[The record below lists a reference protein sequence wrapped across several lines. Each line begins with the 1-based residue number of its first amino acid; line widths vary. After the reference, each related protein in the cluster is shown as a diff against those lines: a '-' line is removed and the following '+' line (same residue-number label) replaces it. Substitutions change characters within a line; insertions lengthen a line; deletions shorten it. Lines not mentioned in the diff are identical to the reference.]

1 MDALTISVGVGA
13 VTLIIALC
21 VYVFKV
27 FTRETTFEEAYG
39 KNALKLLTEEKLQKA
54 KAKVVKGKKS
64 VGKTIAVKEKP
75 TVQEKHEVE
84 AIVAED
90 PENEIVEEPVLKSS
104 FTANT
109 SQSHVQSTSDAV
121 PPASTAQ
128 AEPVKEEVSEDTST
142 KKQKKKNRPKKA
154 DADLAF
160 SAEGFLAGVQKTDE
174 KVDTLVKIEKEIEKD
189 IEQPA
194 KLVHVNKLT
203 SENPP
208 QTTQQKQPAKQE
220 VADNISM
227 SDVIK
232 RLRSMKSLE
241 PEYAAFLSDYADLSN
256 FREAKL
262 QDDIDLLKKQNMEK
276 EKSVKQVNAELNN
289 SRTENSK
296 LKSGLKEQYDKY
308 ETFEQTVRSKL
319 TEIMQLKDEN
329 KRLNAVISENQQ
341 KNGQYQQ
348 LVREVEV
355 MRTELA
361 KKSSLAN
368 EELIASK
375 KQIEKLQADNAEISK
390 ICRES
395 MAAKSSYENE
405 LGKVQTELQ
414 RVTEQHAKEHQTAQQ
429 QIAELTGEMERAFAI
444 YADANKSQNFQF
456 EQAQTLKSE
465 NEKLNSELNN
475 LKAKCQHSDR
485 EIEQS
490 NASISQYKNHI
501 NQLAVELQEVRD
513 AAVAN
518 KENEKVTAKLE
529 EQNAQLT
536 KQLDIAQKKLGDFEE
551 WHKKSTAEKAK
562 ADELAKKNQELEAE
576 IQKLSIPSSQT
587 TVKRTEIEHIPLHI
601 TNNTRPANENWNKV
615 EKNGLSSLVNLSS
628 TILVPNLK
636 PTLAQQAEQFSKV
649 HKIEWPIKDWTD
661 PNCPKEI
668 NICGSYWGWK
678 DQQPMEKTAT
688 GFCYP
693 LELPEDFVIDINHPF
708 LFKFVV
714 DGEWQVCPQL
724 PISSFNASK
733 QNENT
738 KDSVQSAEIQEQLE
752 QQKKK
757 NQELRDSNYKLLET
771 VQNQEL
777 TNKKML
783 AGLETK
789 YETGLKEMVAAA
801 AKNLKQALPN
811 VKQIPT
817 LTGNYSIE
825 NLGTWLQKLTEVIQQ
840 QQDVNV
846 AAPAPPP
853 TVPSVRETTLQKS
866 DNKEEVEKLKKSIAH
881 YKSSLQ
887 QVKNQLNLLE
897 RVAEEVDTEQR
908 AKIAQLEKALEKFGL
923 LKSDAA
929 TKPEECCSPDS
940 ATIHELHNV
949 EVKSSGSEEWE
960 VVGEAGH

>member
-576 IQKLSIPSSQT
+576 IQNL
-587 TVKRTEIEHIPLHI
+587 
-601 TNNTRPANENWNKV
+601 TNQ
-615 EKNGLSSLVNLSS
+615 
-628 TILVPNLK
+628 I
-636 PTLAQQAEQFSKV
+636 Q
-649 HKIEWPIKDWTD
+649 
-661 PNCPKEI
+661 
-668 NICGSYWGWK
+668 
-678 DQQPMEKTAT
+678 
-688 GFCYP
+688 
-693 LELPEDFVIDINHPF
+693 
-708 LFKFVV
+708 
-714 DGEWQVCPQL
+714 
-724 PISSFNASK
+724 SFNASK